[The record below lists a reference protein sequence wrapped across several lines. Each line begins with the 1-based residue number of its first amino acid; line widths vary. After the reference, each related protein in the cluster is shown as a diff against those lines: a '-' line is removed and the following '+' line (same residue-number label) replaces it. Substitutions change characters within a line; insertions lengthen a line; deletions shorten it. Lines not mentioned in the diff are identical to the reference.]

1 MVGGAVGAD
10 HGGGRA
16 EVMPR
21 AAAAVIGLFLLAQI
35 PFLGT
40 AFRIDEPNIIAIA
53 RQIERE
59 PLAPYSFTI
68 NWIGTPHRAFDILAN
83 PPLVPAWL
91 ALWASA
97 FGWSEI
103 SMHAAM
109 LPFALIALIAIC
121 SIARWWG
128 APEWAAALLLAMS
141 PAFFLGS
148 QVVMPDVAMLALFLL
163 AVAAGERYHQTGSRA
178 AAAIGFGA
186 GLLCPVAK
194 YNGVLLV
201 AVLGVLWLARG
212 RRPLLALLAA
222 APVAGVVIWSAVSWG
237 IYGQA
242 HILVSAKFQDPQTGS
257 ILPAIA
263 GVLGL
268 AVIPVALP
276 AFVRMPRGGVASL
289 LAVGTGVLAAL
300 SAALTLEYR
309 ALESALY
316 GISAGLVV
324 WVVVSLLQMF
334 SDGSREQKER
344 AAIAGVWLIGS
355 VVLLFGVKFISV
367 RYLLPFAPASILLVL
382 MRGTIRRPAFLAP
395 AAALN
400 VLLTAAVAIGDARTA
415 SSYRDFVAEKVA
427 PAKRGQRLFFSG
439 HWGFQHYMEAAGGV
453 IMDEKKQ
460 PEWRAGDIAV
470 IARNPFPS
478 VREPESSGA
487 LSFTVE
493 THELDNRWPVQTI
506 DCAVNANFY
515 ADKIGP
521 CRRPGAVYLPFG
533 FRRGPSERIDIYTVR

>member
-1 MVGGAVGAD
+1 MVDKAVGAD
-10 HGGGRA
+10 HGGGRNA
-16 EVMPR
+16 LMPR
-21 AAAAVIGLFLLAQI
+21 AVAAVIGLFLLAQI

-53 RQIERE
+53 RQIARD

-68 NWIGTPHRAFDILAN
+68 NWIGTTHHAFDILAN

-91 ALWASA
+91 ALWASG

-103 SMHAAM
+103 SLHAAM
-109 LPFALIALIAIC
+109 LPFALLALIAV
-121 SIARWWG
+121 SSLARAGG
-128 APEWAAALLLAMS
+128 APEWAAALLLALS

-148 QVVMPDVAMLALFLL
+148 QVVMPDVAMLSLFLL
-163 AVAAGERYHQTGSRA
+163 AVAAAERYHQTGSRA
-178 AAAIGFGA
+178 AAAIGFVA

-194 YNGVLLV
+194 YNGILLV
-201 AVLGVLWLARG
+201 AVLGVLWLVRG

-222 APVAGVVIWSAVSWG
+222 APIAGVAIWSAVSWA
-237 IYGQA
+237 IYGEA

-268 AVIPVALP
+268 AVIPLALP
-276 AFVRMPRGGVASL
+276 AFVRMPRGGAAAMV
-289 LAVGTGVLAAL
+289 AVGTGVLAGL
-300 SAALTLEYR
+300 SAALTLEY
-309 ALESALY
+309 APLEAALY
-316 GISAGLVV
+316 GLSAGLVV
-324 WVVVSLLQMF
+324 WVVVSLLMVY
-334 SDGSREQKER
+334 SDGNREQKER
-344 AAIAGVWLIGS
+344 AAVAGVWLIGA

-367 RYLLPFAPASILLVL
+367 RYLLPFAPAAILLAL
-382 MRGTIRRPAFLAP
+382 MRGTLRRGPVLAV

-400 VLLTAAVAIGDARTA
+400 ILLTAAIAIGDARIA
-415 SSYRDFVAEKVA
+415 SAYREFVAGNVA
-427 PAKRGQRLFFSG
+427 PAQTGQRLFFSG
-439 HWGFQHYMEAAGGV
+439 HWGFQHYMEAAGGL
-453 IMDEKKQ
+453 ILDEKKQ
-460 PEWRAGDIAV
+460 PEWRTGDVAV

-478 VREPESSGA
+478 VREPELKGA

-493 THELDNRWPVQTI
+493 THELDNHWPVQTI

-533 FRRGPSERIDIYTVR
+533 FHRGPSEQIDVYTVR